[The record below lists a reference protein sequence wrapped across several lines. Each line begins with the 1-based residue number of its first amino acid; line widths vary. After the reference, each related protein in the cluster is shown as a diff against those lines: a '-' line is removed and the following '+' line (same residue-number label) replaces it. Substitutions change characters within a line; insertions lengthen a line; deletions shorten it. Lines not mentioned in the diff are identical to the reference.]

1 MSGRLIILPHKSWN
15 VWGRENKEKVARDE
29 RLAKEADEREA
40 KERVNREQTLRLDKL
55 RRKRRDGGEDGGEE
69 AIEEEVV
76 VLDEEEKRRSH
87 LNFYKEPDKYEKQ
100 MKRKSKWDEDEGE
113 VKRRED
119 GEKMPS
125 WMENVSERDIWGRG
139 GVVGSTP
146 WYVGRDQDKD
156 TNDDG
161 SSGGQ
166 RRGKI
171 AKREVEEDHMMRD
184 PMYSFI
190 SKEDQEEEEK
200 DDHKRRKKKKNKHK
214 KKKKKKRGKSDK
226 KKRRSRSSESEDND
240 DEIARLRR
248 VRMRREIEER
258 RRAKDLM
265 SNYNT

>member
-156 TNDDG
+156 TTND

-166 RRGKI
+166 RRGKV

-190 SKEDQEEEEK
+190 SKEDQEEEK

-214 KKKKKKRGKSDK
+214 KKKKKKSGKSDK

-240 DEIARLRR
+240 DEITRLRR

-265 SNYNT
+265 SNYNA